1 MSFIIENSNKSLLII
16 SEIGLELD
24 INNLEEEY
32 KIIFSE
38 KIDNKESFLYNNNG
52 DILNNL
58 NEIYTTNKE
67 NKIFFLFN
75 RKIDKEF
82 IFKILDEYIKK
93 LISNYDSQLILDKQN
108 LPDIYSNEKLL
119 LDNSSKL
126 KYIEANDIKM
136 TFEKMLEYFENYKNI
151 YTTFKVN
158 SHICEEIK
166 KNYKNINLSINILID
181 NINKISK
188 ICEQKKTEANNENKK
203 LNEIKELNIKC
214 LQEGLENLKSQE
226 LHPLLQTNDKK
237 FLIDIYFDEKNMEIK
252 KEENIKNE
260 EVIIKLTKEKSAL
273 YINETKKFINEKE
286 KAINEIQNEMN
297 NISQEYDND
306 LNLLIQEPNKIYENL
321 LRDFLYFNHSL
332 QIIFDFLNNDNNNN
346 ANGNNTNVSTN
357 QDIKAFEG
365 SCEQINSLKN
375 KYNDFSSLNQLQAKL
390 EPINQINLKM
400 NKSFEN
406 LALKVNKIFKN
417 LFDIYENINK
427 LSENFSKIKQQ
438 TINLEECFNQLQN
451 PSKFPMA
458 YEQSLEEIKRR
469 IIFNYKIKKIFEILD
484 NLVQNETDL
493 RKNFKTKYGIYLPN
507 IPNNFFSCLKNYEP
521 KTKLEINTIDELSK
535 FPKLITEEEINI
547 LLENINSD
555 KNLLNISTEMNIN
568 NDLKKIKELNDEIS
582 KRDTK
587 IKNLELDLEKAFNIN
602 ENIFKNF
609 VHFLKQKDEEIK
621 RTSKEKNNIISYFN
635 TKMKN
640 NVQTCPLCKEAAFNN
655 DPNSELQLITNKIES
670 MKNSLFQNE
679 QLYKNL
685 VFNTMAIKK
694 IFFNHMNNKIAEF
707 NLNNI
712 NDTKNNNVIQNN
724 NNSLEAS
731 GNILYYNELKNNNMK
746 YQYQNYNDIQVITK
760 LLNEEKNKS
769 EKLNVE
775 KNILIS
781 KYNNLLTEIQKIQNK
796 NEQYIKQINSLNE
809 KIISLQN
816 EKENLKDELIIKE
829 KQKTINENTIIEL
842 RQLIKQISDNNNLN
856 ESKQIKEIQKL
867 KNKSIIFKDIKEGDK
882 CMFVPYSEKIYVCIN
897 LTVDLNAI
905 NNDFFRCDI
914 ILDFSG
920 FDEDKKKLIIENN
933 LILIATISE
942 LKEVIIKE
950 GEINPFEVNEIN
962 NEENEEDDFNEV
974 STSINSYLKATNC
987 YHLAKISNIDYIIG
1001 FPEDKLCFMNYNNY
1015 NTNFINHINNK

>member
-1 MSFIIENSNKSLLII
+1 MSFIIENSNNSLLII

-332 QIIFDFLNNDNNNN
+332 QIIFDFLNNDNNN

-469 IIFNYKIKKIFEILD
+469 IIFNYKIKKIFEIID

-555 KNLLNISTEMNIN
+555 KNILNISTEMNIN

-582 KRDTK
+582 KKDAK
-587 IKNLELDLEKAFNIN
+587 IKNLELDLEKVCNIN

>member
-1 MSFIIENSNKSLLII
+1 MSFIIENSNNNLLII

-52 DILNNL
+52 DILNNF

-67 NKIFFLFN
+67 YKIFFLFN

-151 YTTFKVN
+151 YTTFTVN

-332 QIIFDFLNNDNNNN
+332 QIIFDFLNNDNNN

-469 IIFNYKIKKIFEILD
+469 IIFNYKIKKIFEIID

-555 KNLLNISTEMNIN
+555 KNILNISTEMNIN

-587 IKNLELDLEKAFNIN
+587 IKN
-602 ENIFKNF
+602 
-609 VHFLKQKDEEIK
+609 
-621 RTSKEKNNIISYFN
+621 
-635 TKMKN
+635 
-640 NVQTCPLCKEAAFNN
+640 
-655 DPNSELQLITNKIES
+655 
-670 MKNSLFQNE
+670 
-679 QLYKNL
+679 
-685 VFNTMAIKK
+685 
-694 IFFNHMNNKIAEF
+694 
-707 NLNNI
+707 
-712 NDTKNNNVIQNN
+712 
-724 NNSLEAS
+724 
-731 GNILYYNELKNNNMK
+731 
-746 YQYQNYNDIQVITK
+746 
-760 LLNEEKNKS
+760 
-769 EKLNVE
+769 
-775 KNILIS
+775 
-781 KYNNLLTEIQKIQNK
+781 
-796 NEQYIKQINSLNE
+796 
-809 KIISLQN
+809 
-816 EKENLKDELIIKE
+816 
-829 KQKTINENTIIEL
+829 
-842 RQLIKQISDNNNLN
+842 
-856 ESKQIKEIQKL
+856 
-867 KNKSIIFKDIKEGDK
+867 
-882 CMFVPYSEKIYVCIN
+882 
-897 LTVDLNAI
+897 
-905 NNDFFRCDI
+905 
-914 ILDFSG
+914 
-920 FDEDKKKLIIENN
+920 
-933 LILIATISE
+933 
-942 LKEVIIKE
+942 
-950 GEINPFEVNEIN
+950 
-962 NEENEEDDFNEV
+962 
-974 STSINSYLKATNC
+974 
-987 YHLAKISNIDYIIG
+987 
-1001 FPEDKLCFMNYNNY
+1001 
-1015 NTNFINHINNK
+1015 

>member
-1 MSFIIENSNKSLLII
+1 MSFIIENSNNSLLII

-332 QIIFDFLNNDNNNN
+332 QIIFDFLNNDNNN

-469 IIFNYKIKKIFEILD
+469 IIFNYKIKKIFEIID

-582 KRDTK
+582 KKDAK
-587 IKNLELDLEKAFNIN
+587 IKNLELDLEKVCNIN

-694 IFFNHMNNKIAEF
+694 IFFNHMNNKIAEN
-707 NLNNI
+707 NLTNI

-760 LLNEEKNKS
+760 LLNEEKNKT

>member
-1 MSFIIENSNKSLLII
+1 MSFIIENSNNNLLII

-67 NKIFFLFN
+67 CKIFFLFN

-332 QIIFDFLNNDNNNN
+332 QIIFDFLNNDNNN

-469 IIFNYKIKKIFEILD
+469 IIFNYKIKKIFEIID

-555 KNLLNISTEMNIN
+555 KNILNISTEMNIN

-582 KRDTK
+582 KRDAK

-655 DPNSELQLITNKIES
+655 DPNSELKLITNKIES

-760 LLNEEKNKS
+760 LLNEEKNKT

>member
-1 MSFIIENSNKSLLII
+1 M
-16 SEIGLELD
+16 
-24 INNLEEEY
+24 
-32 KIIFSE
+32 
-38 KIDNKESFLYNNNG
+38 
-52 DILNNL
+52 
-58 NEIYTTNKE
+58 
-67 NKIFFLFN
+67 
-75 RKIDKEF
+75 
-82 IFKILDEYIKK
+82 
-93 LISNYDSQLILDKQN
+93 
-108 LPDIYSNEKLL
+108 
-119 LDNSSKL
+119 
-126 KYIEANDIKM
+126 
-136 TFEKMLEYFENYKNI
+136 
-151 YTTFKVN
+151 
-158 SHICEEIK
+158 
-166 KNYKNINLSINILID
+166 
-181 NINKISK
+181 
-188 ICEQKKTEANNENKK
+188 
-203 LNEIKELNIKC
+203 
-214 LQEGLENLKSQE
+214 
-226 LHPLLQTNDKK
+226 
-237 FLIDIYFDEKNMEIK
+237 
-252 KEENIKNE
+252 
-260 EVIIKLTKEKSAL
+260 
-273 YINETKKFINEKE
+273 
-286 KAINEIQNEMN
+286 
-297 NISQEYDND
+297 
-306 LNLLIQEPNKIYENL
+306 
-321 LRDFLYFNHSL
+321 
-332 QIIFDFLNNDNNNN
+332 
-346 ANGNNTNVSTN
+346 
-357 QDIKAFEG
+357 
-365 SCEQINSLKN
+365 
-375 KYNDFSSLNQLQAKL
+375 
-390 EPINQINLKM
+390 
-400 NKSFEN
+400 
-406 LALKVNKIFKN
+406 
-417 LFDIYENINK
+417 
-427 LSENFSKIKQQ
+427 
-438 TINLEECFNQLQN
+438 
-451 PSKFPMA
+451 
-458 YEQSLEEIKRR
+458 
-469 IIFNYKIKKIFEILD
+469 
-484 NLVQNETDL
+484 
-493 RKNFKTKYGIYLPN
+493 
-507 IPNNFFSCLKNYEP
+507 
-521 KTKLEINTIDELSK
+521 
-535 FPKLITEEEINI
+535 
-547 LLENINSD
+547 
-555 KNLLNISTEMNIN
+555 
-568 NDLKKIKELNDEIS
+568 NDEIS

-760 LLNEEKNKS
+760 LLNEEKNKT

>member
-1 MSFIIENSNKSLLII
+1 MSFIIENSNNSLLII

-52 DILNNL
+52 DILNNV

-67 NKIFFLFN
+67 YKIFFLFN

-332 QIIFDFLNNDNNNN
+332 QIIFDFLNNDNNN

-469 IIFNYKIKKIFEILD
+469 IIFNYKIKKIFEIID

-582 KRDTK
+582 KKDAK
-587 IKNLELDLEKAFNIN
+587 IKNLELDLEKVCNIN

-760 LLNEEKNKS
+760 LLNEEKNKT